1 MRSVMFMQSDAASKA
16 DDVLVAA
23 EDYHESFRNDFI
35 EEVISVLQEYLD
47 QWEVSGER

>member
-1 MRSVMFMQSDAASKA
+1 MFLQSDAAAKA

-23 EDYHESFRNDFI
+23 GDYHESFRNDFI

-47 QWEVSGER
+47 EQEDSGE